1 MGTSLTRLL
10 AIAAAG
16 VVLASSGCSTPS
28 GTSHTAS
35 TTEPVSIPAEPA
47 TEGAPASAPAAD
59 SDQGN
64 SDQGNSN
71 VPLTIEGKWKSV
83 GDTGWG
89 QAQPGAIVIFNGT
102 EANLYSPRD
111 TYALEKTSSGY
122 LLTVTGLMG
131 GSTTF
136 SVKVVDA
143 NNIALYS
150 SKGSAPDVVL
160 RRVS

>member
-1 MGTSLTRLL
+1 MGSSLARLL
-10 AIAAAG
+10 TIAVAG
-16 VVLASSGCSTPS
+16 VVLASSGCSAPS
-28 GTSHTAS
+28 GSSRTAA
-35 TTEPVSIPAEPA
+35 TTEPASVPAAPA
-47 TEGAPASAPAAD
+47 TS
-59 SDQGN
+59 

-111 TYALEKTSSGY
+111 SYALEKTSSGY

-136 SVKVVDA
+136 SVKVVDE

-150 SKGSAPDVVL
+150 SKESTPDVVL